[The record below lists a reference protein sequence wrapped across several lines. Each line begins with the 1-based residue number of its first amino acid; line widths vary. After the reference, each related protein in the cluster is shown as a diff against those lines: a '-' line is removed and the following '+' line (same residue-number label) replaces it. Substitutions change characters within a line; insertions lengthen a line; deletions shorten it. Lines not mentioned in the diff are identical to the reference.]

1 MKRCLGLRDRAPLQL
16 LVTQPFPILI
26 SFCVIEDKISK
37 MILTS
42 NRFAHEVEDAD
53 EIGEHVEKL
62 FLSGVDKDAA
72 DAAIGGG
79 GVAQ

>member
-1 MKRCLGLRDRAPLQL
+1 
-16 LVTQPFPILI
+16 
-26 SFCVIEDKISK
+26 

-62 FLSGVDKDAA
+62 FLSGVDKDEAA
-72 DAAIGGG
+72 AAGG
-79 GVAQ
+79 GVAL

>member
-1 MKRCLGLRDRAPLQL
+1 
-16 LVTQPFPILI
+16 
-26 SFCVIEDKISK
+26 

-42 NRFAHEVEDAD
+42 NRFAHEVEDPD